1 MNNWFKNNGIH
12 VAIIAIFVV
21 ISFAYFFKPLLDG
34 NILAQSD
41 VIQAK
46 AMQKEIM
53 EYKDKDGK
61 GPLWTNQMFG
71 GMPAYQIWVQYAYN
85 GATYGI
91 ALITKA
97 FPAPI
102 GTVLL
107 LLIGAYFL
115 FITLKINP
123 WLAAAGSIAFA
134 FTMYNFVL
142 IATGHS
148 NKALAIGFFAPILA
162 GLILTLRG
170 RYWLGGSL
178 TALFLALEIRAN
190 HVQMTYYLLLSI
202 LIFIGIEV
210 YHAYKNKTLPVLGKA
225 IGFLG
230 AAVVIAV
237 MVNASLLWT
246 TSEYAKETNRGKS
259 NLTTQAGKEDGMSK
273 DYAYGWSQGVGES
286 FTFLIPDLYGGATS
300 ISQMVK
306 PESNMYKAVS
316 ENLTGGDAN
325 QTVQAIQQLASPPFG
340 LQQYWGEKP
349 GTSGGYYFG
358 AIVCFLFVFGLLVVR
373 SRLKWWILATTVL
386 FMLLSFGKNFPL
398 ISDLFFNYFPLYNK
412 FRAVESILA
421 VVGLMVPVL
430 AFLAIKE
437 VQEGQTD
444 QKTVI
449 KKLTWAAGVTAGFA
463 LLVAVIPTDVSVFLV
478 LLIIFIIGLIIKTVR
493 KESRKGIL
501 YFGAASA
508 GLIILMFILDYAL
521 PDRHL
526 NEVLFS
532 SMFSFKTSNHE
543 EIVSALTQAL
553 NNNTSIAHKIADAV
567 VLDRIAIAKADA
579 LRSFLFI
586 VIAFGIVWAF
596 ITKKMNLQL
605 AFGLLALAVLID
617 MWQVDRRYLNNDNFK
632 SKSDMKADLQP
643 RDVDNFILADKD
655 PNFRVYDQS
664 INTFSEASTSA
675 FHKTI
680 GGYHA
685 AKLKRYDELIQN
697 QFAKS
702 VNQDVLDM
710 LNAKYFI
717 TQDQQNGS
725 YKMSRNPTALGN
737 AWIVKGVQFVK
748 NADEEMTAISSFDP
762 KQEAIVDEQYKKQI
776 DTTRLGAD
784 PTAFIKLESYH
795 PDHIVYSY
803 SAPRDIIA
811 VFSEIY
817 YDKGWKMYVDNKEK
831 PYFRANYVLRA
842 AQLEMGN
849 HKVEFKF
856 EPNSYYTGE
865 KISLAGSILL
875 LAFLGIA
882 GYTENRKKKTA

>member
-1 MNNWFKNNGIH
+1 MNSWFKNNGIH

-34 NILAQSD
+34 NVLAQSD

-91 ALITKA
+91 AFITKT

-123 WLAAAGSIAFA
+123 WLAAAGAIAFA

-170 RYWLGGSL
+170 KYWLGASL
-178 TALFLALEIRAN
+178 TALFLALEIRSN

-202 LIFIGIEV
+202 LIFMGIEI

-259 NLTTQAGKEDGMSK
+259 NLTTQAGKDEGMSK
-273 DYAYGWSQGVGES
+273 EYAYGWSQGVGES

-300 ISQMVK
+300 VNELVK
-306 PESNMYKAVS
+306 PESHMYKVVA
-316 ENLTGGDAN
+316 ENLTGGDPS
-325 QTVQAIQQLASPPFG
+325 QTVGAIQQLAQYPYD
-340 LQQYWGEKP
+340 LQQYWGDKP

-358 AIVCFLFVFGLLVVR
+358 AIVCFLFIFGLLIVR
-373 SRLKWWILATTVL
+373 NRLKWWILATTVL

-444 QKTVI
+444 QKTII
-449 KKLTWAAGVTAGFA
+449 KKLTWSAAVTGGFA
-463 LLVAVIPTDVSVFLV
+463 LLVAIFPTDVSVFLV
-478 LLIIFIIGLIIKTVR
+478 LLLIFIAGFAIKVVR
-493 KESRKGIL
+493 KESRKNIL

-508 GLIILMFILDYAL
+508 GLIVLMFILDFIL
-521 PDRHL
+521 PGRHL
-526 NEVLFS
+526 NEALFNPL
-532 SMFSFKTSNHE
+532 FSFKSSNHG
-543 EIVSALTQAL
+543 EIVNALTQAL
-553 NNNTSIAHKIADAV
+553 KNDVNLAHKLADAV

-586 VIAFGIVWAF
+586 AISFGIVWAF
-596 ITKKMNLQL
+596 IVKKMNMQL

-617 MWQVDRRYLNNDNFK
+617 MWQVDRRYLNNESFR
-632 SKSDMKADLQP
+632 SKSEMNADLQP
-643 RDVDNFILADKD
+643 RDVDTFILADKD

-664 INTFSEASTSA
+664 IPTFSSANTSR

-717 TQDQQNGS
+717 TADQQSQS
-725 YKMSRNPTALGN
+725 YKMTRNPTALGN
-737 AWIVKGVQFVK
+737 AWIVKSVQFVK
-748 NADEEMTAISSFDP
+748 NADEEMAAIGSFDP
-762 KQEAIVDEQYKKQI
+762 RQEAIVDEVFKKQI
-776 DTTRLGAD
+776 DTTQLGAD
-784 PTAFIKLESYH
+784 PTASIKLESYH
-795 PDHIVYSY
+795 PDHLVYAY

-817 YDKGWKMYVDNKEK
+817 YDKGWKMYVDGKEK

-856 EPNSYYTGE
+856 EPQSYYVGE

-875 LAFLGIA
+875 LGFLGFA
-882 GYTENRKKKTA
+882 GYIENKKRKVA